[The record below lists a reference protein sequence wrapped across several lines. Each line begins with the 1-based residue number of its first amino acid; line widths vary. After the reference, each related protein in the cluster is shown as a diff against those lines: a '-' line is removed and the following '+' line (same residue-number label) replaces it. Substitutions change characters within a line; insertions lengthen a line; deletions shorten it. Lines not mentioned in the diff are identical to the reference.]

1 MTVRVVLAEDDVLV
15 RQGIAGV
22 LASADDLTLV
32 ASAGDLDAALL
43 AIESSGPDVV
53 VTDIKMP
60 PTMTDEGIRLAA
72 EIERRYPGTGVVV
85 LSQYDDPDYVLSLLG
100 AGTKGRAY
108 LLKERVSDVE
118 ELCAAIRTVAQGGS
132 VLDPQVVDRL
142 VQAQTRRTSPL
153 NRLTPRET
161 EVLAAMARGLAN
173 GAIADELGVGVRA
186 VEKHINAIFLKLG
199 LSEETAVHKR
209 VVAVVAFLSEGG

>member
-1 MTVRVVLAEDDVLV
+1 VTVRVALAEDDVLV
-15 RQGIAGV
+15 RQGVAGV
-22 LASADDLTLV
+22 LASAEDLTLV
-32 ASAGDLDAALL
+32 ASVGDFDAALL
-43 AIESSGPDVV
+43 AIETTDPHVV

-60 PTMTDEGIRLAA
+60 PTRTDEGIRLAA
-72 EIERRYPGTGVVV
+72 EIERRYPGVGVVV

-118 ELCAAIRTVAQGGS
+118 ELCRAIRTVAQGGS

-142 VQAQTRRTSPL
+142 VQARTRRTSPL

-161 EVLAAMARGLAN
+161 EVLAAMARGLSN
-173 GAIADELGVGVRA
+173 GAIADQLGVGVRA
-186 VEKHINAIFLKLG
+186 VEKHINAIFLKLD

-209 VVAVVAFLSEGG
+209 VVAVVTFLSEVG

>member
-1 MTVRVVLAEDDVLV
+1 M
-15 RQGIAGV
+15 
-22 LASADDLTLV
+22 
-32 ASAGDLDAALL
+32 ASAGDLDTALQV
-43 AIESSGPDVV
+43 IESSDPDVV
-53 VTDIKMP
+53 VTDIRMP

-118 ELCAAIRTVAQGGS
+118 ELCSAIRTVAQGGS
-132 VLDPQVVDRL
+132 VLDPQVVERL
-142 VQAQTRRTSPL
+142 VQARTRRTSPL
-153 NRLTPRET
+153 DRLTPRET

-186 VEKHINAIFLKLG
+186 VEKHINAIFVKLG

-209 VVAVVAFLSEGG
+209 VVAVVTFLSEVG

>member
-1 MTVRVVLAEDDVLV
+1 VTVRVALAEDDVLV

-32 ASAGDLDAALL
+32 ASAGDLDTALRV
-43 AIESSGPDVV
+43 IDSSDPDVV
-53 VTDIKMP
+53 VTDIRMP
-60 PTMTDEGIRLAA
+60 PTMTDEGIRLAT

-118 ELCAAIRTVAQGGS
+118 ELCSAIRTVAQGGS
-132 VLDPQVVDRL
+132 ALDPQVVERL
-142 VQAQTRRTSPL
+142 VQARTRRTSPL
-153 NRLTPRET
+153 DRLTPRET
-161 EVLAAMARGLAN
+161 EVLEAMARGLTN

-186 VEKHINAIFLKLG
+186 VEKHINAIFLKLD

-209 VVAVVAFLSEGG
+209 VVAVVTFLSEVG

>member
-15 RQGIAGV
+15 RQGIASA
-22 LASADDLTLV
+22 LANAEDLTLV
-32 ASAGDLDAALL
+32 ASAGDFDAALL
-43 AIESSGPDVV
+43 AIASSDPHVV

-72 EIERRYPGTGVVV
+72 EIERRSPGTGVVV

-118 ELCAAIRTVAQGGS
+118 ELCRAIRTVAQGGS

-142 VQAQTRRTSPL
+142 VQARTRPTSSL
-153 NRLTPRET
+153 QRLTARET
-161 EVLAAMARGLAN
+161 EVLAAMARGLGN
-173 GAIADELGVGVRA
+173 GAIADELTVGVRA

-209 VVAVVAFLSEGG
+209 VVAVVTFLSEVG

>member
-1 MTVRVVLAEDDVLV
+1 VRVALAEDDVLV

-32 ASAGDLDAALL
+32 ASAGDLDTALRV
-43 AIESSGPDVV
+43 IDSSDPDVV
-53 VTDIKMP
+53 VTDIRMP
-60 PTMTDEGIRLAA
+60 PTMTDEGIRLAT

-118 ELCAAIRTVAQGGS
+118 ELCSAIRTVAQGGS
-132 VLDPQVVDRL
+132 VLDPQVVERL
-142 VQAQTRRTSPL
+142 VQARTRRTSPL
-153 NRLTPRET
+153 DRLTPRET
-161 EVLAAMARGLAN
+161 EVLEAMARGLTN

-186 VEKHINAIFLKLG
+186 VEKHINAIFLKLD

-209 VVAVVAFLSEGG
+209 VVAVVTFLSEVG

>member
-1 MTVRVVLAEDDVLV
+1 M
-15 RQGIAGV
+15 
-22 LASADDLTLV
+22 
-32 ASAGDLDAALL
+32 
-43 AIESSGPDVV
+43 
-53 VTDIKMP
+53 TDIKMP

-72 EIERRYPGTGVVV
+72 EIERRHPGTGVVV

-118 ELCAAIRTVAQGGS
+118 ELCSAIRTVAQGGS
-132 VLDPQVVDRL
+132 VLDPQVVERL
-142 VQAQTRRTSPL
+142 VQARTRRTSPL
-153 NRLTPRET
+153 DRLTPRET

-199 LSEETAVHKR
+199 LSEETAVHRR
-209 VVAVVAFLSEGG
+209 VVAVVTFLSEVG

>member
-1 MTVRVVLAEDDVLV
+1 VTVRVALAEDDVLV

-22 LASADDLTLV
+22 LTSADDLTLV
-32 ASAGDLDAALL
+32 ASAGDLDTALRV
-43 AIESSGPDVV
+43 IDSSDPDVV
-53 VTDIKMP
+53 VTDIRMP
-60 PTMTDEGIRLAA
+60 PTMTDEGIRLAT

-118 ELCAAIRTVAQGGS
+118 ELCSAIRTVAQGGS
-132 VLDPQVVDRL
+132 VLDPQVVERL
-142 VQAQTRRTSPL
+142 VQARTRRTSPL
-153 NRLTPRET
+153 DRLTPRET
-161 EVLAAMARGLAN
+161 EVLEAMARGLTN

-186 VEKHINAIFLKLG
+186 VEKHINAIFLKLD

-209 VVAVVAFLSEGG
+209 VVAVVTFLSEVG

>member
-1 MTVRVVLAEDDVLV
+1 VRVALAEDDVLV

-32 ASAGDLDAALL
+32 ASAGDLDTALRV
-43 AIESSGPDVV
+43 IDSSDPDVV
-53 VTDIKMP
+53 VTDIRMP
-60 PTMTDEGIRLAA
+60 PTMTDEGIRLAT

-118 ELCAAIRTVAQGGS
+118 ELCSAIRTVAQGGS
-132 VLDPQVVDRL
+132 VLDPQVVERL
-142 VQAQTRRTSPL
+142 VQARTRRTSPL
-153 NRLTPRET
+153 DRLTPRET
-161 EVLAAMARGLAN
+161 EVLEAMARGLAN

-186 VEKHINAIFLKLG
+186 VEKHINAIFLKLD

-209 VVAVVAFLSEGG
+209 VVAVVTFLSEVG

>member
-1 MTVRVVLAEDDVLV
+1 VTVRVALAEDDVLV
-15 RQGIAGV
+15 RQGVAGV
-22 LASADDLTLV
+22 LASAEDLTLV
-32 ASAGDLDAALL
+32 ASVGDFDAALL
-43 AIESSGPDVV
+43 AIETTDPHVV

-60 PTMTDEGIRLAA
+60 PTRTDEGIRLAA
-72 EIERRYPGTGVVV
+72 EIERRYPGVGVVV

-118 ELCAAIRTVAQGGS
+118 ELCRAIRTVAQGGS

-142 VQAQTRRTSPL
+142 VQARTRRTSPL

-161 EVLAAMARGLAN
+161 EVLAAMARGLSN
-173 GAIADELGVGVRA
+173 GAIADQLGVGVRA
-186 VEKHINAIFLKLG
+186 VEKHINAIFLKLD

-209 VVAVVAFLSEGG
+209 VVAVVTFLSKVG

>member
-1 MTVRVVLAEDDVLV
+1 MTVRVALAEDDVLV
-15 RQGIAGV
+15 RQGVAGV
-22 LASADDLTLV
+22 LASAEDLTLV
-32 ASAGDLDAALL
+32 ASVGDFDAALL
-43 AIESSGPDVV
+43 AIETTDPHVV

-60 PTMTDEGIRLAA
+60 PTRTDEGIRLAA
-72 EIERRYPGTGVVV
+72 EIERRYPGVGVVV

-118 ELCAAIRTVAQGGS
+118 ELCRAIRTVAQGGS

-142 VQAQTRRTSPL
+142 VQARTRRTSPL

-161 EVLAAMARGLAN
+161 EVLAAMARGLSN
-173 GAIADELGVGVRA
+173 GAIADQLGVGVRA
-186 VEKHINAIFLKLG
+186 VEKHINAIFLKLD

-209 VVAVVAFLSEGG
+209 VVAVVTFLSEVG

>member
-15 RQGIAGV
+15 RHGIASA
-22 LASADDLTLV
+22 LANADDLTLV
-32 ASAGDLDAALL
+32 ASAGDFDAALL
-43 AIESSGPDVV
+43 AIESSGPHVV

-72 EIERRYPGTGVVV
+72 EIERRSPGTGVVV

-118 ELCAAIRTVAQGGS
+118 ELCRAIRTVAQGGS

-142 VQAQTRRTSPL
+142 VQTRTRPTSPL
-153 NRLTPRET
+153 HRLTPRET
-161 EVLAAMARGLAN
+161 EVLAAMARGLGN
-173 GAIADELGVGVRA
+173 GAIADELCVGVRA

-209 VVAVVAFLSEGG
+209 VVAVVTFLSEVG

>member
-15 RQGIAGV
+15 RQGIASA
-22 LASADDLTLV
+22 LANAEDLMLV
-32 ASAGDLDAALL
+32 ASTGDFDAAML
-43 AIESSGPDVV
+43 AIESSDPHVV

-72 EIERRYPGTGVVV
+72 EIERRSPGTGVVV

-118 ELCAAIRTVAQGGS
+118 ELCRAIRTVAQGGS
-132 VLDPQVVDRL
+132 VLDPQVVERL
-142 VQAQTRRTSPL
+142 VQARTRRASPL
-153 NRLTPRET
+153 NHLTPRET
-161 EVLAAMARGLAN
+161 EVLAAMARGLGN

-209 VVAVVAFLSEGG
+209 VVAVVTFLSEVG

>member
-1 MTVRVVLAEDDVLV
+1 VTVRVALAEDDVLV

-32 ASAGDLDAALL
+32 ASAGDFDAALL
-43 AIESSGPDVV
+43 AIESSEPHVV

-118 ELCAAIRTVAQGGS
+118 ELCSAIRTVAQGGS
-132 VLDPQVVDRL
+132 VLDPQVVERL
-142 VQAQTRRTSPL
+142 VQARTRRTSPL
-153 NRLTPRET
+153 DRLSPRET

-199 LSEETAVHKR
+199 LSAETAVHKR
-209 VVAVVAFLSEGG
+209 VVAVVTFLSEVG

>member
-1 MTVRVVLAEDDVLV
+1 VTVRVALAEDDVLV

-32 ASAGDLDAALL
+32 ASAGDLDTALRV
-43 AIESSGPDVV
+43 IDSSDPDVV
-53 VTDIKMP
+53 VTDIRMP
-60 PTMTDEGIRLAA
+60 PTMTDEGIRLAT

-118 ELCAAIRTVAQGGS
+118 ELCSAIRTVAQGGS
-132 VLDPQVVDRL
+132 VLDPQVVERL
-142 VQAQTRRTSPL
+142 VQARTRRTSPL
-153 NRLTPRET
+153 DRLTPRET
-161 EVLAAMARGLAN
+161 EVLEAMARGLTN

-186 VEKHINAIFLKLG
+186 VEKHINAIFLKLD

-209 VVAVVAFLSEGG
+209 VVAVVTFLSEVG

>member
-1 MTVRVVLAEDDVLV
+1 MTVRVMLAEDDVLV
-15 RQGIAGV
+15 RQGVEAV
-22 LASADDLTLV
+22 LASADDLTLATS
-32 ASAGDLDAALL
+32 ASDLDSALR
-43 AIESSGPDVV
+43 AIESSEPDVV

-72 EIERRYPGTGVVV
+72 EIERRHPGTGVVV

-118 ELCAAIRTVAQGGS
+118 ELCSAIRTVAKGGS
-132 VLDPQVVDRL
+132 VLDPQVVERL
-142 VQAQTRRTSPL
+142 VQARTRRTSPL
-153 NRLTPRET
+153 DRLTPRET
-161 EVLAAMARGLAN
+161 EVLAAMARGLSN

-186 VEKHINAIFLKLG
+186 VEKHINAIFLKLD

-209 VVAVVAFLSEGG
+209 VVAVVTFLSEVG

>member
-1 MTVRVVLAEDDVLV
+1 VTVRVVLAEDDVLV
-15 RQGIAGV
+15 RQGVEAV

-32 ASAGDLDAALL
+32 ASAGDIDTALQ
-43 AIESSGPDVV
+43 AIKSSNPGVV
-53 VTDIKMP
+53 VTDIRMP

-72 EIERRYPGTGVVV
+72 EVGRRYPRTGVVV

-118 ELCAAIRTVAQGGS
+118 ELCSAIRAVAQGGS
-132 VLDPQVVDRL
+132 VLDPQVVERL
-142 VQAQTRRTSPL
+142 VQARTRRTSPL
-153 NRLTPRET
+153 DRLTPRET

-173 GAIADELGVGVRA
+173 GAIADELGVGLRA

-209 VVAVVAFLSEGG
+209 VVAVVTFLSEVG

>member
-1 MTVRVVLAEDDVLV
+1 MTVRVALAEDDVLV
-15 RQGIAGV
+15 RQGIVGV
-22 LASADDLTLV
+22 LASAEDLTLV
-32 ASAGDLDAALL
+32 ASASDFDAALL
-43 AIESSGPDVV
+43 AIESSDPHVV

-72 EIERRYPGTGVVV
+72 EIERRYPGIGVVV

-118 ELCAAIRTVAQGGS
+118 ELCRAIRTVAQGGS
-132 VLDPQVVDRL
+132 VLDPQVVERL
-142 VQAQTRRTSPL
+142 VQARTRRTSPL
-153 NRLTPRET
+153 DRLTPRET

-199 LSEETAVHKR
+199 LSEETAVHRR
-209 VVAVVAFLSEGG
+209 VVAVVTFLSEVS

>member
-1 MTVRVVLAEDDVLV
+1 VTIRVALAEDDVLV
-15 RQGIAGV
+15 RQGMEGV

-32 ASAGDLDAALL
+32 ASAGDLDAAIQ
-43 AIESSGPDVV
+43 AIESSAPDVV
-53 VTDIKMP
+53 VTDIRMP

-72 EIERRYPGTGVVV
+72 EIERRHPGTGVVV

-118 ELCAAIRTVAQGGS
+118 EVCSAIRTVAMGGS
-132 VLDPQVVDRL
+132 VLDPQVVERL
-142 VQAQTRRTSPL
+142 VQARTRRSSPL
-153 NRLTPRET
+153 DRLTPRET

-199 LSEETAVHKR
+199 LSEEPAVHRR
-209 VVAVVAFLSEGG
+209 VVAVVTFLSEVG